1 MILKLSI
8 LSVVIASVIM
18 LVEFILD
25 QKEQKHLYKK
35 NDTLNNFLI
44 GVPLFAISFLNKV
57 VNYPAFLFVYSIRIF
72 SFENTFLTCILAF
85 IVWDFSYYWYHR
97 ASHGV
102 NWLWASH
109 SVHHSSEQYNLSTA
123 FRQSW
128 VQNLS
133 GGFLF
138 KLVLPLLGFDPMVVF
153 MVDVIGMGYQSWL
166 HSDMIGRLH
175 PSFEFLFNSPSHHRV
190 HHASDLKYLDKNH
203 GGVFIIWDRVFGTYK
218 EEEEKPAYG
227 LTTNL
232 SSQKVQNIMWNYWRY
247 LLRRVLSCRSLIVGI
262 KYLFA
267 SPGWS
272 HDGSTVTVK
281 QMRSAQAEHKC
292 AACKNLNCARRLQV

>member
-1 MILKLSI
+1 
-8 LSVVIASVIM
+8 
-18 LVEFILD
+18 
-25 QKEQKHLYKK
+25 
-35 NDTLNNFLI
+35 
-44 GVPLFAISFLNKV
+44 
-57 VNYPAFLFVYSIRIF
+57 
-72 SFENTFLTCILAF
+72 
-85 IVWDFSYYWYHR
+85 
-97 ASHGV
+97 
-102 NWLWASH
+102 
-109 SVHHSSEQYNLSTA
+109 
-123 FRQSW
+123 
-128 VQNLS
+128 
-133 GGFLF
+133 
-138 KLVLPLLGFDPMVVF
+138 
-153 MVDVIGMGYQSWL
+153 
-166 HSDMIGRLH
+166 
-175 PSFEFLFNSPSHHRV
+175 HRV

-281 QMRSAQAEHKC
+281 QMRSAQADHKC
-292 AACKNLNCARRLQV
+292 AGCKNLNCARRLQV